1 MLEAMERAFEEQFQ
15 EMYTDLLRR
24 RGDILMLEEDDDVG
38 TYIACSFSSKSWI
51 PASVFV
57 EILDSGASSSS
68 TRAHGS
74 HPTLGRR
81 PAVALHA
88 LEQCGSDVCQGLD
101 QKAPV
106 LFPEPLIALKL
117 VDIGVMELIFGRAPD
132 WAVFVC
138 KGWFRIMARDSRE
151 SFMQRK
157 QSRQTVFSG
166 WASDLG
172 DDYGSS

>member
-1 MLEAMERAFEEQFQ
+1 
-15 EMYTDLLRR
+15 
-24 RGDILMLEEDDDVG
+24 
-38 TYIACSFSSKSWI
+38 
-51 PASVFV
+51 
-57 EILDSGASSSS
+57 
-68 TRAHGS
+68 
-74 HPTLGRR
+74 
-81 PAVALHA
+81 
-88 LEQCGSDVCQGLD
+88 
-101 QKAPV
+101 
-106 LFPEPLIALKL
+106 
-117 VDIGVMELIFGRAPD
+117 MELIFGRAPD